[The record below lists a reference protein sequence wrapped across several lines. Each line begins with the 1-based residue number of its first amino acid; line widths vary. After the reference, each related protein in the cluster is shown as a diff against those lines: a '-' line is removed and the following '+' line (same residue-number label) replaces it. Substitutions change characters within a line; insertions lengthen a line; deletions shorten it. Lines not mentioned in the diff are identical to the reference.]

1 MAASVTTSLRLS
13 EDVREH
19 YDTLAKLTGRT
30 RTGLMIEAI
39 ERYIE
44 HQMHEIALVQEGI
57 AQLDAGQGIAH
68 EDIVMRLM
76 ERGMI
81 SEEAC

>member
-13 EDVREH
+13 EDVRER